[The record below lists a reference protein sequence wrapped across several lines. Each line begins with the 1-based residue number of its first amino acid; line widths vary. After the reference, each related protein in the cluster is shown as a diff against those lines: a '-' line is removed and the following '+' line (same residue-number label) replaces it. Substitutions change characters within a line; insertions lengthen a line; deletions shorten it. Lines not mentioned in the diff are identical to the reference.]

1 MNLGRTMTASIQTY
15 LKDFN
20 YLFNHDL
27 DRVIIFVLKDRTT
40 VKATAFSLFNL
51 GIASIL
57 FVIIVTKN
65 APLGDGSQ
73 TTAGDCGGGCGGR
86 RGGDGEDGRVKVKRC
101 TNSGSAM

>member
-1 MNLGRTMTASIQTY
+1 M
-15 LKDFN
+15 
-20 YLFNHDL
+20 
-27 DRVIIFVLKDRTT
+27 IIVVLKDRTT
-40 VKATAFSLFNL
+40 VEATAFSLFNL

-73 TTAGDCGGGCGGR
+73 TTAGDCGGGR
-86 RGGDGEDGRVKVKRC
+86 GEDGRVKAERC